1 MSNRAGMSVL
11 ALSREDQATRL
22 AHCISSNWHEE
33 KETEV
38 LLVSEPV
45 LGREEMAAVAQVI
58 EDGWITLGPRVE
70 AFEKAFAARH
80 GAMDAVAVDSCTAA
94 LHLALEALGIGPGD
108 EVLAPSL
115 TFVATINAI
124 HYTGAEPVLVDIES
138 LDNPLMSI
146 AKAAERI
153 TPRTRAVML
162 MHYAGH
168 LADRDAWR
176 AFADRHGLLL
186 IEDAAHAVGVPEVG
200 TYGDAAAFSFY
211 GNKNMTTAEGG
222 MILMRDPDLLDRAR
236 RMRAH
241 GMTSN
246 AHQRLRDRT
255 ARYDVISPGWNY
267 RMDEIRAALGLVQL
281 SRLDALNARRAEVAA
296 LYRKRLEPLQ
306 TQGILGLPFSRMGV
320 SAHHIFAVVLPAE
333 ADRAEIMAAML
344 GQGIQTT
351 IHYPPVHE
359 LSYYRSRWPE
369 LKLAVTEQFAR
380 REMTIPLHA
389 KMTDSDV
396 DLVADSLET
405 ALGKVSGVAA

>member
-1 MSNRAGMSVL
+1 M
-11 ALSREDQATRL
+11 
-22 AHCISSNWHEE
+22 
-33 KETEV
+33 

-45 LGREEMAAVAQVI
+45 LGQEEMAAVAKVI

-70 AFEKAFAARH
+70 SFEKAFAKRH
-80 GAMDAVAVDSCTAA
+80 GAVDAVAVDSCTAA

-138 LDNPLMSI
+138 LDNPLMSLD
-146 AKAAERI
+146 KAAARV

-168 LADRDAWR
+168 LACRDAWR
-176 AFADRHGLLL
+176 DFADRRGLLL
-186 IEDAAHAVGVPEVG
+186 IEDAAHAVGVPDVG
-200 TYGDAAAFSFY
+200 SYGDAAAFSFY

-222 MILMRDPDLLDRAR
+222 MILMRDAALLERAR

-246 AHQRLRDRT
+246 AHQRLR
-255 ARYDVISPGWNY
+255 ARSSQYDVISPGWNY

-281 SRLDALNARRAEVAA
+281 SRLDALNARRAELAT
-296 LYRKRLEPLQ
+296 LYRKRLGPLQ
-306 TQGILGLPFSRMGV
+306 KEGVLGVPFSHEGI
-320 SAHHIFAVVLPAE
+320 SAHHIFPVLLPAG
-333 ADRAEIMAAML
+333 ADRAEVMASMAA
-344 GQGIQTT
+344 QGVQTT
-351 IHYPPVHE
+351 IHYQPVHE
-359 LSYYRSRWPE
+359 LSFYRNRWPD
-369 LKLAVTEQFAR
+369 LKLAVTEEFAR
-380 REMTIPLHA
+380 RELTIPLHA

-396 DLVADSLET
+396 DLVAVALEA
-405 ALGKVSGVAA
+405 ALSQISGVAA